1 MDKTTKRPPH
11 RVQTDSPGRKAPRR
25 VTENRTVRISP
36 DSWAIAMDYAIA
48 ASVKKGYI
56 VTMREALDD
65 IIQAHGKRMEK
76 EKSSG
81 DNQ

>member
-1 MDKTTKRPPH
+1 MTKTQKPPH
-11 RVQTDSPGRKAPRR
+11 RVQVQSPGRKAPKR
-25 VTENRTVRISP
+25 VSENRTVRISP

-65 IIQAHGKRMEK
+65 IIQDHGKRMEK
-76 EKSSG
+76 ELNSG
-81 DNQ
+81 DD